1 MLGVTPLSPCV
12 FAQFYRCF
20 LSLLWCQDPRS
31 GSSMKS
37 SSKVATKA
45 VKGVTHSG
53 QRRNNNFLHLV
64 ASLSHPGAA
73 AATTIPQ
80 LGPSFEA
87 TNDIT
92 RAPSSDINRP
102 VVVSLEP
109 HCDG

>member
-1 MLGVTPLSPCV
+1 
-12 FAQFYRCF
+12 
-20 LSLLWCQDPRS
+20 
-31 GSSMKS
+31 MKS

-45 VKGVTHSG
+45 VKGVTPSG

-64 ASLSHPGAA
+64 ASLSRPGAA
-73 AATTIPQ
+73 GATTAIPQ

-87 TNDIT
+87 TNDVT